1 MTEEQCGSN
10 MPEFLRR
17 IRSAY
22 AGHVMMQFLE
32 DGEIVGL
39 TGEEFFA
46 LADRCA
52 SRLIRLGLAG
62 KHLGI
67 MGSNSCGWLAN
78 VCAVFMTGGVAVL
91 LSPELSAGQL
101 AERGA
106 QTDLSAIVCDDAL
119 LNTAMAAGLPV
130 LSLDA
135 REEEAQIRPDVM
147 PDGEKLACILFTS
160 GSTAKP
166 KAVMFSHRA
175 LVAGICHNVVSIP
188 FEAQLA
194 ILPLHHIAGFA
205 SVFNTWYLGR
215 RVCLG
220 GEVRYLY
227 RYLEQMKPDYVLT
240 VPAVL
245 QALLKK
251 LKNGGPNGRDLGW
264 NLHLVGCGGAAFLP
278 EAVKILN
285 DRNIRVLQSYGAT
298 EAGGIGFDWEMTA
311 ETAGILGRPCPE
323 MDIKIQDGELY
334 LRSPSLMSGYYKDP
348 EATAQV
354 LIDGWYA
361 TGDLCETD
369 EAGYLYL
376 KGRKRNMIILSNGEN
391 VSPEEIEQ
399 ALAGFTQAEEV
410 MIGLKDQLIT
420 AFVLPR
426 KGTDARQ
433 IQAAVDAYNQT
444 TSRSRQIQQVVC
456 FDKPFAKTEMGK
468 VIRASVTGGNQI

>member
-1 MTEEQCGSN
+1 MRNEQFGCN

-17 IRSAY
+17 VRRAY
-22 AGHVMMQFLE
+22 TGRVMLQTLEGTEIAGW
-32 DGEIVGL
+32 
-39 TGEEFFA
+39 TGEEFFG

-52 SRLIRLGLAG
+52 SRLSRLRLGG

-91 LSPELSAGQL
+91 LSPEISPAQA
-101 AERGA
+101 AERAA
-106 QTDLSAIVCDDAL
+106 QADLAAIVCDDAL
-119 LNTAMAAGLPV
+119 RQTAAEAGLPV
-130 LSLDA
+130 LPMNA
-135 REEEAQIRPDVM
+135 REEEMLLLPDAN
-147 PDGEKLACILFTS
+147 PGGEDLACILFTS

-175 LVAGICHNVVSIP
+175 VVAGICHNVVSVP

-194 ILPLHHIAGFA
+194 VLPMHHIAGFA

-220 GEVRYLY
+220 GEVRHLY
-227 RYLEQMKPDYVLT
+227 RYLEYMKPDYVLT

-251 LKNGGPNGRDLGW
+251 LKNAGPNGHNLGW
-264 NLHLVGCGGAAFLP
+264 NLHLVGCGGAAFMP

-311 ETAGILGRPCPE
+311 ESAGTLGKPCRELETKIL
-323 MDIKIQDGELY
+323 DGELY

-354 LIDGWYA
+354 LADGWYA
-361 TGDLCETD
+361 TGDLCEVD
-369 EAGYLYL
+369 EKGFFHLN
-376 KGRKRNMIILSNGEN
+376 GRKRNVIILPNGEN
-391 VSPEEIEQ
+391 VCPEEIEQ
-399 ALAGFTQAEEV
+399 ALMGCALMEEV
-410 MIGLKDQLIT
+410 LVGLKGKLIT

-426 KGTDARQ
+426 DGVGTQQ
-433 IQAAVDAYNQT
+433 IREAVDGYNRT
-444 TSRSRQIQQVVC
+444 VSGSRQVHHLVF
-456 FDKPFAKTEMGK
+456 FDEPFAKTEMGK
-468 VIRASVTGGNQI
+468 IIRASVTGGN